1 MTLACYSVGDQSFRV
16 GDPEHGPFGTHVSR
30 GTEPHSAHTPDTT
43 TISTALVLRSK
54 EERIRSSALWRCGVM
69 GFFRTRAYLGE
80 SVGGRLVST
89 EVQVSTENPGPEVQ
103 ASTNRENPGASKSKT
118 RDEVHGMR
126 TLCRYL
132 YRTVVR
138 VSMRQSTGQRGRV
151 SIQLVLA
158 LPLVIS
164 EPAMRHCA
172 TAATS
177 SMMTFWP
184 VLKTVSGASPV
195 ASMPKGARRRAEA
208 NHGGSA

>member
-1 MTLACYSVGDQSFRV
+1 MVTTVFHPRTFTLGC
-16 GDPEHGPFGTHVSR
+16 
-30 GTEPHSAHTPDTT
+30 
-43 TISTALVLRSK
+43 
-54 EERIRSSALWRCGVM
+54 
-69 GFFRTRAYLGE
+69 LGE